1 MQGIVAGP
9 PNSLAVGFFDQP
21 EPCSRALELCVEP
34 SSLRQGMDRPRH
46 IGPGCKS
53 LLPPGRGAFPCTQP
67 KKKSL
72 SKSQLAPRSFAKKR
86 NKMRS

>member
-1 MQGIVAGP
+1 MQDIVAGP
-9 PNSLAVGFFDQP
+9 PNSLAVGFFGQP

-67 KKKSL
+67 KIKSL

>member
-9 PNSLAVGFFDQP
+9 PNSLAMGFFGQP

-34 SSLRQGMDRPRH
+34 SSLWQGMDHPRH

-53 LLPPGRGAFPCTQP
+53 LLPPGRGAFPAPSQ

-72 SKSQLAPRSFAKKR
+72 SKSQLAPRSFAKNR

>member
-9 PNSLAVGFFDQP
+9 PNSLAMGFFGQP

-34 SSLRQGMDRPRH
+34 SSLWQGMDHPRH

-53 LLPPGRGAFPCTQP
+53 LLPPGRGAFPAPSQ
-67 KKKSL
+67 KKSPFPSPSWRL
-72 SKSQLAPRSFAKKR
+72 GVLLKTEIK
-86 NKMRS
+86 